1 MESSFVSRENIPEPV
16 KQNPAVAAGQTAFTP
31 TPETFAGLPVA
42 RLEFAL
48 RAEETAEL
56 PNFLGSTLRGA
67 FGHALKR
74 AACLSPDRTCQT
86 CPLPHDCWYAW
97 LFETVMPP
105 HALEVTEQRDAPR
118 PFVLTPPLDRQWG
131 DGMQL
136 RRGDEIAFTM
146 TLFGPAI
153 NGVIYAAYAIGE
165 MAERGLGAKRGRF
178 SLREIH
184 ALDRE
189 GRRKS
194 LEYNVIN
201 GQFDPLGIE
210 AYSLSEM
217 IEARLAPLPAT
228 DRVKLRFL
236 TRARLRA
243 QGQLQDEFSFSTLI
257 RFLWRRAFLML
268 AVHGNEIPTLNKEA
282 MLQRADQV
290 NTLASAMMKHE
301 VWRRSNRQGRQ
312 LPHDGFLG
320 EIVFEGKD
328 LPAFL
333 PLLLAGESLHV
344 GSGAT
349 FGLGKY
355 EIVT

>member
-1 MESSFVSRENIPEPV
+1 VESSFVSRENIPEPV
-16 KQNPAVAAGQTAFTP
+16 QQNPAVAAGQAAFVP
-31 TPETFAGLPVA
+31 GVETFAGLPVA
-42 RLEFAL
+42 RLEFVL
-48 RAEETAEL
+48 RAEERAEL

-74 AACLSPDRTCQT
+74 AACQSPGRDCRT

-118 PFVLTPPLDRQWG
+118 PFVLIPPLDRQWG

-136 RRGDEIAFTM
+136 RRGEEIAFTM
-146 TLFGPAI
+146 TLFGSAV

-165 MAERGLGAKRGRF
+165 MAERGLGVRRGRF
-178 SLREIH
+178 SLQEIR

-189 GRRKS
+189 GRRNS
-194 LEYNVIN
+194 LGYNPIN

-210 AYSLSEM
+210 AYSLSEL
-217 IEARLAPLPAT
+217 IEVRLATLPAT

-236 TRARLRA
+236 TRARLRV
-243 QGQLQDEFSFSTLI
+243 QGQLQDEFGFSTLI
-257 RFLWRRAFLML
+257 RFLWRRAYLML
-268 AVHGNEIPTLNKEA
+268 AVHGSEFPTLNKEA

-301 VWRRSNRQGRQ
+301 VWRRSNRQQRE
-312 LPHDGFLG
+312 LPQDGFLG
-320 EIVFEGKD
+320 EIVFEGKG
-328 LPAFL
+328 LSEFL
-333 PLLLAGESLHV
+333 PLLLAGELLHV

-355 EIVT
+355 EIVI

>member
-1 MESSFVSRENIPEPV
+1 MFVSRENIPEPDE
-16 KQNPAVAAGQTAFTP
+16 QNPAVEAGQTAFAP

-42 RLEFAL
+42 RLEFVL

-67 FGHALKR
+67 FGYALKR
-74 AACLSPDRTCQT
+74 AACLSPGSICQT

-97 LFETVMPP
+97 LFETVTPP

-136 RRGDEIAFTM
+136 RRGAEIAFTM
-146 TLFGPAI
+146 TLFGSAI

-165 MAERGLGAKRGRF
+165 MAGHGLGARRGRF
-178 SLREIH
+178 SLREIR

-189 GRRKS
+189 GKRSS
-194 LEYNVIN
+194 LGYNVIN

-210 AYSLSEM
+210 AYGLSEM
-217 IEARLAPLPAT
+217 IETRLATLSAT

-236 TRARLRA
+236 TRARLRV
-243 QGQLQDEFSFSTLI
+243 QDQLQDEFSFSTLI

-282 MLQRADQV
+282 MLQRADLV

-301 VWRRSNRQGRQ
+301 VWRRSNRQQRK
-312 LPHDGFLG
+312 LPQDGFLG
-320 EIVFEGKD
+320 EVVFEGKD
-328 LPAFL
+328 LRAFL
-333 PLLLAGESLHV
+333 PLLLAGELLHV

-355 EIVT
+355 EIVS

>member
-1 MESSFVSRENIPEPV
+1 MNRENIPEPV
-16 KQNPAVAAGQTAFTP
+16 EQNLAIAADQTAFAP
-31 TPETFAGLPVA
+31 TPETFAGLPVT
-42 RLEFAL
+42 RLEFVL

-67 FGHALKR
+67 FGYALKR
-74 AACLSPDRTCQT
+74 AACLSPGRICQT

-105 HALEVTEQRDAPR
+105 YALEVTQQRDAPR
-118 PFVLTPPLDRQWG
+118 PFVLTPPLDRQWR

-136 RRGDEIAFTM
+136 RRGAEIAFTM
-146 TLFGPAI
+146 TLFGSAI
-153 NGVIYAAYAIGE
+153 NGSIYAAHAIGE
-165 MAERGLGAKRGRF
+165 MAERGLGSRRGRF

-184 ALDRE
+184 ALDKE
-189 GRRKS
+189 GKRIS
-194 LEYNVIN
+194 LGYNVSDR
-201 GQFDPLGIE
+201 QFDPLGIE
-210 AYSLSEM
+210 AHRLSKM
-217 IEARLAPLPAT
+217 IETRLATLPTT

-236 TRARLRA
+236 TRARLRV
-243 QGQLQDEFSFSTLI
+243 QGQLQDEFRFSTLI

-268 AVHGNEIPTLNKEA
+268 AVHGSEIPTLNKEA
-282 MLQRADQV
+282 MLQCADEV

-312 LPHDGFLG
+312 LPQDGFLG
-320 EIVFEGKD
+320 EVVFEGKD

-333 PLLLAGESLHV
+333 PLLLAGELLHV

-355 EIVT
+355 EIVV